1 LTREADAAAERP
13 PLLKAE
19 GLVKSFGR
27 RAVVRGVS
35 LRVDRGEVVGLLGP
49 NGAGKSTTFKM
60 TIGLLRPD
68 AGTIAFE
75 GRDVA
80 DAPVHERARLGM
92 GYLAQ
97 EPSVFRGLSVEDNVR
112 AVLEWTPD
120 VPKAERAAVVD
131 ELLAKLHLSDRR
143 KQPAETLSGG
153 ERRRLEI
160 TRILAR
166 RPSLI
171 LLDEPFV
178 GIDPKAV
185 EEIQGIVENLRAQGL
200 GVLLT
205 DHNARETLATTDRSY
220 IIADGVIVA
229 QGTAEELVNDAAVRR
244 LYLGETFTMSAL
256 KAPRRGNETSKSPPE
271 SL

>member
-1 LTREADAAAERP
+1 MTTPQETSPPALLEATD
-13 PLLKAE
+13 LK
-19 GLVKSFGR
+19 KSFGK

-35 LRVDRGEVVGLLGP
+35 IRVAPGEIVGLLGP

-60 TIGLLRPD
+60 TIGLLKPD
-68 AGTIAFE
+68 SGTIVFQ
-75 GRDVA
+75 GRDVV
-80 DAPVHERARLGM
+80 DAPVHERARFGM

-97 EPSVFRGLSVEDNVR
+97 EPSVFRGLSVEDNLR
-112 AVLEWTPD
+112 AVLEWVPE

-131 ELLAKLHLSDRR
+131 DLLAKLHLSERR
-143 KQPAETLSGG
+143 KQAAETLSGG

-185 EEIQGIVENLRAQGL
+185 EEIQLIVEDLRAQGL

-220 IIADGVIVA
+220 IIADGMIVA
-229 QGTAEELVNDAAVRR
+229 QGTAEELVNDPAVRR

-256 KAPRRGNETSKSPPE
+256 KVGRRGSEASKSPP
-271 SL
+271 STP